1 MSTPWSSVERPGS
14 TQHQSGRRS
23 EPSEAH
29 GGLDRLDAKL
39 RMRGWCQGRLCRRA
53 AVDRPLTPAP
63 QPNTT
68 IQAIKTDTHDP
79 ARHLM
84 VATFYVHASPQCPH
98 TPVISITRALG
109 VKPTARAAA
118 CRVSATDAEEA
129 SPTAPQRSQMRK
141 TVAASPWSPMQ

>member
-84 VATFYVHASPQCPH
+84 VATETRRSHAENLR
-98 TPVISITRALG
+98 V
-109 VKPTARAAA
+109 ARLDVFAHLLHRRRILLHDLDLA
-118 CRVSATDAEEA
+118 
-129 SPTAPQRSQMRK
+129 
-141 TVAASPWSPMQ
+141 

>member
-53 AVDRPLTPAP
+53 AVDRPLTPAS

-84 VATFYVHASPQCPH
+84 VATRLGKLRDRPEYALKEFAGSR
-98 TPVISITRALG
+98 ISRG
-109 VKPTARAAA
+109 K
-118 CRVSATDAEEA
+118 S
-129 SPTAPQRSQMRK
+129 
-141 TVAASPWSPMQ
+141 

>member
-84 VATFYVHASPQCPH
+84 VATKLRK
-98 TPVISITRALG
+98 PVCDCFPELKEITE
-109 VKPTARAAA
+109 ARE
-118 CRVSATDAEEA
+118 RRY
-129 SPTAPQRSQMRK
+129 RS
-141 TVAASPWSPMQ
+141 

>member
-84 VATFYVHASPQCPH
+84 VATE
-98 TPVISITRALG
+98 L
-109 VKPTARAAA
+109 KPTLGDFVCHDPTR
-118 CRVSATDAEEA
+118 SAFGRPP
-129 SPTAPQRSQMRK
+129 SPFGAGESH
-141 TVAASPWSPMQ
+141 